1 MSHLWDKFIVKG
13 EELFNYMK
21 YNFNDMLIDNNHI
34 KHFTLRDC
42 GVYDLGTE
50 DIMNK
55 YGNSIEKELILWIKE
70 EFNKN
75 RLNNNNLWKPIRD
88 DYIIT
93 SMYLGYRKLFKFKE
107 YYFQLIIENKCN
119 SYDICEYCNNNK
131 FTYCFSLVL
140 YGWKNNKEYK
150 LQPYNRVNILDDNI
164 LPDNEWDLK

>member
-13 EELFNYMK
+13 QELFDYMIN
-21 YNFNDMLIDNNHI
+21 NFNDMFDIDMKI
-34 KHFTLRDC
+34 KHFTLRDG

-50 DIMNK
+50 EIMIKHGTDI
-55 YGNSIEKELILWIKE
+55 ERELILWIYNE
-70 EFNKN
+70 YNTNDLFNT
-75 RLNNNNLWKPIRD
+75 NLWKPFRD

-93 SMYLGYRKLFKFKE
+93 DMYLGYRKLFTFKE

-119 SYDICEYCNNNK
+119 SYDICEYCSNNK

-164 LPDNEWDLK
+164 LPDNEWNLK